1 MKSGKFLVTKFSV
14 LEPQIKGD
22 SRRGVI
28 DLHRNGVIFFFMYV
42 SDNHEL
48 S

>member
-1 MKSGKFLVTKFSV
+1 MKKCSA
-14 LEPQIKGD
+14 LEPKIKGD
-22 SRRGVI
+22 SRRGES
-28 DLHRNGVIFFFMYV
+28 DLHRNGTGVIFFFMYV

>member
-1 MKSGKFLVTKFSV
+1 MKKYSA
-14 LEPQIKGD
+14 LEPKIKGD
-22 SRRGVI
+22 SRRGEI
-28 DLHRNGVIFFFMYV
+28 DLHRNGVFFFMYV